1 MNGEWMV
8 AANNTLELHDD
19 RAAIEGRSCRS
30 PRSASTPAIRR
41 LREIGRAACLGAAL
55 VLAGQMS
62 TSPAS
67 AADLVYDVPPPEAAP
82 ESDWQFAVAIYMW
95 AAGLD
100 GKVGM
105 FGRPTVDIDQSFG
118 DIWKDLKFAGMAVGE
133 ARKGRWAVFADLI
146 YIKISTDGGLSG
158 TVRGVPVKLDA
169 SVKTETFTGTLM
181 GEYRFLESERGTA
194 DLMAGARL
202 WSVDTKIR
210 AKLSSDGTEIKSYSG
225 NDGETWADPMIGL
238 RGRLNLDES
247 WYLTGWGMIGGFG
260 VASDFAWDVFG
271 SAGYQ
276 WSRSFSTTV
285 GYRALGVDYRNDG
298 FVYDIVQHGPVLG
311 AVFRF

>member
-1 MNGEWMV
+1 
-8 AANNTLELHDD
+8 
-19 RAAIEGRSCRS
+19 
-30 PRSASTPAIRR
+30 
-41 LREIGRAACLGAAL
+41 
-55 VLAGQMS
+55 MS
-62 TSPAS
+62 TAPAS

-105 FGRPTVDIDQSFG
+105 FDRPTINIDQSFG
-118 DIWKDLKFAGMAVGE
+118 DIWKELKFAGMAVGE

-146 YIKISTDGGLSG
+146 YIKIATDSGLTG
-158 TVRGVPVKLDA
+158 TVGNVPVKLDA
-169 SVKTETFTGTLM
+169 KVKTETFTGTLM

-210 AKLSSDGTEIKSYSG
+210 AKLSADGTEVGAYSG
-225 NDGETWADPMIGL
+225 NDGETWVDPMIGL

-271 SAGYQ
+271 SVGYQ

-285 GYRALGVDYRNDG
+285 GYRALGVDYRDDG
-298 FVYDIVQHGPVLG
+298 FVYDIVEHGPVLG
-311 AVFRF
+311 AVLRF